1 MSRFSASNRVIV
13 GMLIVTAL
21 AAVFW
26 ILLLSPKRQQAD
38 ELAGEVEAQQTALL
52 QAQSK
57 LNEATAAER
66 AFPADYRQMVVLGKA
81 VPAGD
86 ETASLLVELNRVA
99 ARAGVRFDSLQLNS
113 SEGGSSST
121 STPLAP
127 EVGPD
132 SAVPAS
138 SSVPPTEAEAA
149 LLPLGATVG
158 SAGLGVMPYNLTF
171 TGSFFHVADFIHG
184 IDSLVRTHGSKVG
197 VDGRLVT
204 LDAFSLTE
212 ASGMR
217 FPNLS
222 ANFSVTT
229 YLVPPS
235 QGVTAGASPA
245 SPSSGTATQLSSATT
260 AAATTSEPSTAE
272 STEAPR

>member
-1 MSRFSASNRVIV
+1 MSRSSISNRVII
-13 GMLIVTAL
+13 GMLIVAAL
-21 AAVFW
+21 ATGFW

-57 LNEATAAER
+57 LNQATAAQR
-66 AFPADYRQMVVLGKA
+66 AFPADYRQLVTLGKA

-99 ARAGVRFDSLQLNS
+99 DRAGVRFDSLQLNS
-113 SEGGSSST
+113 SEGSAAAA
-121 STPLAP
+121 TPVAP
-127 EVGPD
+127 QVGPNAAA
-132 SAVPAS
+132 SASTA
-138 SSVPPTEAEAA
+138 VPPTEAEAA

-158 SAGLGVMPYNLTF
+158 SAGLGVMPYDLTF

-184 IDSLVRTHGSKVG
+184 IDSLVHTRGSKVG

-204 LDAFSLTE
+204 LNAFSLTRG
-212 ASGMR
+212 SGAD
-217 FPNLS
+217 LS

-229 YLVPPS
+229 YLLPPS
-235 QGVTAGASPA
+235 QGLTAGASSA
-245 SPSSGTATQLSSATT
+245 SPATETGTGMQLSSATT
-260 AAATTSEPSTAE
+260 AATPTTESSTGE
-272 STEAPR
+272 STEAPK